1 MLIGADRT
9 KKRRVGSRACPFL
22 CVVVLGLLAGCA
34 SHSAATQKQHSAIF
48 ANSPAAGLDT
58 LAPGVVHRAVP
69 TSDGAGIDLIDVD
82 LSRAKARPAIVA
94 RGVRL
99 SGGSVVG
106 QAWTPGEWLTKTQAL
121 AAINGGYFGREA
133 GGGDKEIVGLLAQ
146 KGRVRHAAPP
156 LYGQGGANAPRGF
169 YRRSAFG
176 LLPGGMPSIRWAAT
190 EPESPQ
196 ALRAYAS
203 PLVSQDKRGT
213 RWSVRAAV
221 GCGPMLIFKGAVVV
235 SDRQERL
242 VSPGARARTFVA
254 YDNPGGSPRH
264 FALGI
269 ASGMTFQ
276 DLAVFLRGYFLKYD
290 RTQAFSAMCLDG
302 GESTQM
308 TYRQGKT
315 LQTPRETGVSVP
327 DAVVLLPR

>member
-1 MLIGADRT
+1 M
-9 KKRRVGSRACPFL
+9 
-22 CVVVLGLLAGCA
+22 
-34 SHSAATQKQHSAIF
+34 QE
-48 ANSPAAGLDT
+48 T
-58 LAPGVVHRAVP
+58 LAPGVVHRAIP

-82 LSRAKARPAIVA
+82 LVRSKARPAIVA
-94 RGVRL
+94 RDVQL
-99 SGGSVVG
+99 SEGSVVA
-106 QAWTPGEWLTKTQAL
+106 QVYTPGEWLTKTQAL

-133 GGGDKEIVGLLAQ
+133 GEGDKEIVGLLVQ

-176 LLPGGMPSIRWAAT
+176 LLPGGMPSIAWAAT
-190 EPESPQ
+190 DPEIPQ
-196 ALRAYAS
+196 SLRAYAS
-203 PLVSQDKRGT
+203 PLVFRDHRGH
-213 RWSVRAAV
+213 RWPVHAAV
-221 GCGPMLIFKGAVVV
+221 GCGPMLIFNGAIAV

-242 VSPGARARTFVA
+242 VSPGTRARTFVA
-254 YDNPGGSPRH
+254 YDNPGGAPRH
-264 FALGI
+264 FVLGI

-276 DLAVFLRGYFLKYD
+276 DLAEFLRGYFPKYG
-290 RTQAFSAMCLDG
+290 RTQACNAMCLDG